1 MPAKPNAV
9 PAPTDADARSAGEQ
23 AILDAAVRLFSTH
36 GFDGVSM
43 RTIADAAGVS
53 KSNIY
58 HHFRS
63 KDELY
68 LAIMQSS
75 AARLA
80 ELVDTLAEGAGPFPQ
95 RLRAF
100 ARAHMEHLFGHATT
114 VRLLLRE
121 VFTGR
126 DKWQRLLIDHVVG
139 DIVRRLRAI
148 FEKGQAEGA
157 LRPDVDP
164 GLCAMQIL
172 GGDFF
177 YFQSH
182 AMLRFIPEIA
192 FAQDHARYSEA
203 MMDILL
209 NGMLRAEGRS

>member
-1 MPAKPNAV
+1 MSSTQAAPPPA
-9 PAPTDADARSAGEQ
+9 ARSSGEQ
-23 AILDAAVRLFSTH
+23 AILDAAVRLFSKH

-43 RTIADAAGVS
+43 RAIAQEAGVS

-63 KDELY
+63 KEELY
-68 LAIMQSS
+68 LAIMQAS
-75 AARLA
+75 AARLS
-80 ELVDTLAEGAGPFPQ
+80 ELVDTLAEGGGSFEE

-100 ARAHMEHLFGHATT
+100 ARAHMEHLFAHAMT

-121 VFTGR
+121 VFTGGE
-126 DKWQRLLIDHVVG
+126 KWQRLLIDRVVG

-148 FEKGQAEGA
+148 FEKGQAEGV
-157 LRPDVDP
+157 LRSNLDP

-177 YFQSH
+177 YFQSYG
-182 AMLRFIPEIA
+182 MLQFIPEVA
-192 FAQDHARYSEA
+192 FAQDRALYSEA
-203 MMDILL
+203 MADILL
-209 NGMLRAEGRS
+209 GGMLVADGAGTAAS

>member
-1 MPAKPNAV
+1 MSAAQPVPPAAS
-9 PAPTDADARSAGEQ
+9 RSAGEQ
-23 AILDAAVRLFSTH
+23 AILDAAVQLFSKH

-43 RTIADAAGVS
+43 RTIAQSAGVS

-63 KDELY
+63 KEELY

-75 AARLA
+75 AARLS
-80 ELVDTLAEGAGPFPQ
+80 ELVDTLAEGEGSFEQ

-100 ARAHMEHLFGHATT
+100 ASGHMEHLFGHAMT

-121 VFTGR
+121 VFTGAE
-126 DKWQRLLIDHVVG
+126 KWQRLLIDHVVG
-139 DIVRRLRAI
+139 DIVRRLRTI

-157 LRPDVDP
+157 LRADIDP
-164 GLCAMQIL
+164 SLCAMQIL

-182 AMLRFIPEIA
+182 GMLRFIPELS
-192 FAQDHARYSEA
+192 FAQDRERYCTA

-209 NGMLRAEGRS
+209 SGMLPGGDAPGGAS

>member
-1 MPAKPNAV
+1 MTQAITDSAA
-9 PAPTDADARSAGEQ
+9 APRSSGEQ
-23 AILDAAVRLFSTH
+23 AILDAAVRLFSKH

-43 RTIADAAGVS
+43 RTIAQEAGVS

-63 KDELY
+63 KEELY
-68 LAIMQSS
+68 LAIMQTS
-75 AARLA
+75 AARLS
-80 ELVDTLAEGAGPFPQ
+80 ELVDTLAEGGGSFEQ
-95 RLRAF
+95 RLRDF
-100 ARAHMEHLFGHATT
+100 ARAHLEHLFGQAMT

-121 VFTGR
+121 VFTGAE
-126 DKWQRLLIDHVVG
+126 KWQRLLIDRVVG

-157 LRPDVDP
+157 LRPDIDP

-177 YFQSH
+177 YFQSWS
-182 AMLRFIPEIA
+182 MLRFIPEVA
-192 FAQDHARYSEA
+192 FAQDRERYCTA
-203 MMDILL
+203 MMDVLL
-209 NGMLRAEGRS
+209 GGMLADRGRGEGAS

>member
-1 MPAKPNAV
+1 MTQAITDSAA
-9 PAPTDADARSAGEQ
+9 APRSSGEQ
-23 AILDAAVRLFSTH
+23 AILDAAVRLFSKR

-43 RTIADAAGVS
+43 RTIAQEAGVS

-63 KDELY
+63 KEELY
-68 LAIMQSS
+68 LAIMQTS
-75 AARLA
+75 AARLS
-80 ELVDTLAEGAGPFPQ
+80 ELVDTLAEGGGSFEQ
-95 RLRAF
+95 RLRDF
-100 ARAHMEHLFGHATT
+100 ARAHLEHLFGQAMT

-121 VFTGR
+121 VFTGAE
-126 DKWQRLLIDHVVG
+126 KWQRLLIDRVVG

-157 LRPDVDP
+157 LRPDIDP

-177 YFQSH
+177 YFQSWS
-182 AMLRFIPEIA
+182 MLRFIPEVA
-192 FAQDHARYSEA
+192 FAQDRERYCTA
-203 MMDILL
+203 MMDVLL
-209 NGMLRAEGRS
+209 GGMLADRGRGEGAS